1 MYFHH
6 QNSHWNWL
14 QFFFAD
20 TIFLACIFWTL
31 VHLSQSK
38 KSHCIQHFVHLAPQR
53 GIGDLELC
61 SYLFYT
67 GPPFFFPPGSV
78 ASGRFDI
85 DQLFWQWVADLC
97 INSSCNK
104 NIFTL
109 QKTSRNSSEIFFL
122 LKAVHEKNVI
132 ILWRVLNRFF
142 LVHFQQTLTPSMGRM
157 KKSNIAWTM
166 WVPVPGS
173 SLNLYHPVPTRSDF
187 KKKRGANRGNRVI
200 LERKKLLLTKSC
212 FLHDLC
218 FSFFPPGE
226 FGSKRSN
233 SDSQKLRKIPAWTG
247 FPTFMASGL
256 WILSVQHIVT
266 LKANTYGEWVTTLKT
281 PCRRRTK
288 NRVGLMIWMNLT
300 GMMLLGVTKKLFRKA
315 KQNSIRGTNEL
326 FFRGTCFFSFF
337 LGGWNWLFFSPSC
350 KTWTPSGWTSQGEL
364 GGTHRSITGTP

>member
-1 MYFHH
+1 M
-6 QNSHWNWL
+6 
-14 QFFFAD
+14 
-20 TIFLACIFWTL
+20 
-31 VHLSQSK
+31 
-38 KSHCIQHFVHLAPQR
+38 
-53 GIGDLELC
+53 
-61 SYLFYT
+61 
-67 GPPFFFPPGSV
+67 
-78 ASGRFDI
+78 
-85 DQLFWQWVADLC
+85 ADLC

-256 WILSVQHIVT
+256 
-266 LKANTYGEWVTTLKT
+266 
-281 PCRRRTK
+281 
-288 NRVGLMIWMNLT
+288 
-300 GMMLLGVTKKLFRKA
+300 
-315 KQNSIRGTNEL
+315 
-326 FFRGTCFFSFF
+326 
-337 LGGWNWLFFSPSC
+337 
-350 KTWTPSGWTSQGEL
+350 
-364 GGTHRSITGTP
+364 